1 MDSVSLLLFCIARLP
16 LPNELNRAD
25 CGYQLQRNE
34 RKIIHLLYVDDLRLL
49 GRNEDDLESVIKIV
63 TAINRDINMNF
74 GFKKCAIICL
84 KKWKCPKQKICRKH
98 I

>member
-1 MDSVSLLLFCIARLP
+1 VDSVSLLLFCIAHLP

-63 TAINRDINMNF
+63 TAINKDINTNF
-74 GFKKCAIICL
+74 GFKKWASICL
-84 KKWKCPKQKICRKH
+84 KKKEVSKAEDM
-98 I
+98 